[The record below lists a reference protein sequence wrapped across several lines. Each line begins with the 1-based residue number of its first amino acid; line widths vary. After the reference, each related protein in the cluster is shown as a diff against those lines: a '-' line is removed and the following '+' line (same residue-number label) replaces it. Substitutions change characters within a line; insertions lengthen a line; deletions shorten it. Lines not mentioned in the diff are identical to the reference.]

1 MAKGSDRL
9 AGRGA
14 SAANLAARARRVAA
28 KGAGEVQIE
37 WFIREVAEKFAITMR
52 RRIEMATFMV
62 KDKVVKNISRPV
74 TKTKGSRS
82 GRIVVSNR
90 SKGGE
95 FPKADTTQLMKGIFA
110 GVRQISEGNFEG
122 YVGTPL
128 DYGAILETN
137 KRLNRSFLV
146 RTLREE
152 QSKVNRILT
161 GPIK

>member
-1 MAKGSDRL
+1 MVRGGGRL

-14 SAANLAARARRVAA
+14 SAAVLAARARRVAG
-28 KGAGEVQIE
+28 KGASEARIE
-37 WFIREVAEKFAITMR
+37 WFIAEVAEKLAITMR
-52 RRIEMATFMV
+52 RRVEMATFMV
-62 KDKVVKNISRPV
+62 KDKVVQNISRPV
-74 TKTKGSRS
+74 TKTKGSKS
-82 GRIVVSNR
+82 GRIVVTNR

-110 GVRQISEGNFEG
+110 GVRQVSKGNFEG
-122 YVGTPL
+122 FVGTPL